1 MFGPQGITSERTC
14 FKIETSVVQVGS
26 TFSLLME
33 SILRVFRGSCSWG
46 DNFTAEET
54 AGKEHGSS
62 AGEDS
67 VRQGMGLEVG
77 CVKLRMN

>member
-1 MFGPQGITSERTC
+1 MA
-14 FKIETSVVQVGS
+14 
-26 TFSLLME
+26 

-54 AGKEHGSS
+54 GGKEHGSS
-62 AGEDS
+62 AGGDS

>member
-1 MFGPQGITSERTC
+1 M
-14 FKIETSVVQVGS
+14 GS